1 MDKFLSDP
9 AGRLYRFLEHCAGAH
24 PNISILEGWRI
35 YLDLPDGTG
44 PGPIIS
50 GIAPLFVLPDVVED
64 LLRSTE
70 HAEENLEDYTPAL
83 TAARA
88 AMSVVA
94 EATNGMSLM
103 KQRFDTGHV
112 QSLRSCSRL
121 LQRLPGVG
129 APSDDQLA
137 EVRDSAQALIDS
149 INDATGLPAAV
160 RETLLGYAYSAIHDV
175 DLFKIGGADALIR
188 EAKRLRGQLA
198 LDPWSMV
205 PPPSEKGVLS
215 SVKRLAA
222 ALGVIALVVHTPVAI
237 GADLAEYKKALTSI
251 TEEVPADFLAPGRSS
266 PPALEAPTTHDSV

>member
-1 MDKFLSDP
+1 MTELRDEPPPLLLLF
-9 AGRLYRFLEHCAGAH
+9 A
-24 PNISILEGWRI
+24 
-35 YLDLPDGTG
+35 
-44 PGPIIS
+44 
-50 GIAPLFVLPDVVED
+50 IAPLFVLPDVVED

-103 KQRFDTGHV
+103 KQRLDTGHV
-112 QSLRSCSRL
+112 QSLRSCSRP

-149 INDATGLPAAV
+149 INDAMDLPTAV

-175 DLFKIGGADALIR
+175 DLFRIGGADALIR
-188 EAKRLRGQLA
+188 KAKHLRGQA

-215 SVKRLAA
+215 NVKRLAA
-222 ALGVIALVVHTPVAI
+222 ALGVIALFVHTPVAI
-237 GADLAEYKKALTSI
+237 GADLEEYKKALTSI
-251 TEEVPADFLAPGRSS
+251 TEEVPAELLAPGRSS
-266 PPALEAPTTHDSV
+266 LPALEPPTTNDSV